1 MNIQIYSAKK
11 NFDVQKAERF
21 FRERRI
27 PVQMMDLKKHPL
39 GEREIRLM
47 LQQVG
52 MEKLLLRPGGDADSR
67 DSGGALAAA
76 DAGGPQRKPGHGGLS
91 AGDLGGMAP
100 RGKVT
105 GSPPPG
111 GTRRPRPAHAVISLT
126 NTQAGD
132 KLNCTAFDKQ
142 ESPGRKRTTGGA
154 GDSADEG

>member
-52 MEKLLLRPGGDADSR
+52 MERLIDREDRKVKEHPACYYVQESLLIPAIQEAPWLLRTPVVRNGNR
-67 DSGGALAAA
+67 
-76 DAGGPQRKPGHGGLS
+76 
-91 AGDLGGMAP
+91 
-100 RGKVT
+100 VT
-105 GSPPPG
+105 VGYQPEIWEEWL
-111 GTRRPRPAHAVISLT
+111 RAE
-126 NTQAGD
+126 
-132 KLNCTAFDKQ
+132 K
-142 ESPGRKRTTGGA
+142 
-154 GDSADEG
+154 